1 MATLGSAVK
10 DYVTKQGVEGLKHDA
25 TIGES
30 IRAWGKTEGVDV
42 NGNLSDIL
50 NNITSKP
57 EPEPEPTLT
66 SVEITP
72 DPVEGAVAGTAV
84 AFTATPDVTEG
95 TTYVWEGTNVTFDH
109 NNVASVNA
117 TPTASGACTVK
128 VTATNGD
135 ETATDTVSF
144 TASEAETSG
153 EDEEGGES
161 A

>member
-1 MATLGSAVK
+1 MATLGSAIK

-30 IRAWGKTEGVDV
+30 IKAWGKTEGVDV

-50 NNITSKP
+50 NNITTKP

-72 DPVEGAVAGTAV
+72 DPVESAVEGTAV

-95 TTYVWEGTNVTFDH
+95 TTYSWEGTNGSFNV
-109 NNVASVNA
+109 NNTATVNF
-117 TPTASGACTVK
+117 TPTASGACTVT

-144 TASEAETSG
+144 TASEAEETV
-153 EDEEGGES
+153 
-161 A
+161 